1 MVEYRGRFVVRS
13 MKETHEAV
21 KMGTIKWSSMIQFA
35 HVGDPYNRVG
45 TVVNRNKRE
54 SVNRGVLVFKTEG
67 GAYII

>member
-13 MKETHEAV
+13 MKETYEAV
-21 KMGTIKWSSMIQFA
+21 KMGTIKWSSIIQSA

-45 TVVNRNKRE
+45 TVVNRKKRE
-54 SVNRGVLVFKTEG
+54 SVNRGVLVFKTRG